1 MTACRRMTLIV
12 LLVLVGA
19 LPAVAQEESSTPEP
33 ATIDLRLAIPSNEDI
48 PPQFVATVRDTSGNA
63 IPGIDVDFT
72 RELRFLG
79 TDRLARLGSGT
90 TDVGGVA
97 RLVVQPRQEHATIV
111 AKVAGTDVSAT
122 IDATFP
128 ENRVDAFFDPTH
140 EHGLLTPLRNA
151 MPLIIAGLVAALWV
165 FLIGLSVSTVRRI
178 RRLGDREEGQI
189 EY

>member
-1 MTACRRMTLIV
+1 MIVVGRMVLIMV
-12 LLVLVGA
+12 LILVGA
-19 LPAVAQEESSTPEP
+19 LPALAQDESPTPEP
-33 ATIDLRLAIPSNEDI
+33 ASIDLRLNIPGNEDV
-48 PPQFVATVRDTSGNA
+48 PPQFVATVRDADGNA

-79 TDRLARLGSGT
+79 TDRLAPLGSST

-97 RLVVQPRQEHATIV
+97 RLVVLPRQEQATVV

-128 ENRVDAFFDPTH
+128 ENRVDTFFDPTH
-140 EHGLLTPLRNA
+140 EHGLLTPLRDV

-165 FLIGLSVSTVRRI
+165 FLIGLAVSTVRRI
-178 RRLGDREEGQI
+178 KHLGDREEGQI
-189 EY
+189 A